1 MNKKQGY
8 VSTTQIEKRFN
19 LIRTALAI
27 VISLLFC
34 FLLIVIS
41 SKQPLQDIVTF
52 MIAPLTSPSRFAM
65 MLLKMCPLLFTSLAV
80 CILFSA
86 NTANLAV
93 EGAFYAGA
101 LASSTVSVLQNFLP
115 APLHFVVAAVV
126 GCLGAMAVLM
136 IPAVLEI
143 KFNANIVVCSLML
156 NYIMNYFGNYLIC
169 GPLREPGFSKEAT
182 RLIADSA
189 KLPVLLNIGGQKLHL
204 GIVIG
209 IVCCIVG
216 WFIIYKMKFGYE
228 ARTVGQ
234 NPNFAKFS
242 GINVSKVIIIGS
254 ALAAIFCGIG
264 ATAEINGYYRRL
276 EWEASVG
283 YGWDGIMVAILA
295 GNNPLFCIPGAL
307 FLAYIRTSADVLN
320 MTSNIPIEIANVVQ
334 QVVIIM
340 IAAKGLLD
348 KPQQKA
354 IIANAKKQ
362 AEAQKNELAENEG

>member
-126 GCLGAMAVLM
+126 GCLGAMAVLL

-209 IVCCIVG
+209 IVCCIIG

-242 GINVSKVIIIGS
+242 GINVSKVIIVGS

-362 AEAQKNELAENEG
+362 AEAQKKELAENEG